1 MLKNLVQLTLVGVVW
16 RRYKNV
22 IVSTLILFVYFWLIG
37 KLHQDYVNYSELN
50 KDHAYL
56 AFSFIIKWCAFILGM
71 VIYLL
76 FNSFFPRS
84 KKPVQTISIK
94 GQEIAPEQRT
104 LPDPFAD
111 IRQREK
117 LRSRADF
124 IIEKHKR

>member
-1 MLKNLVQLTLVGVVW
+1 MLKNLVQLTLLSVVW
-16 RRYKNV
+16 KRYKNV
-22 IVSTLILFVYFWLIG
+22 IVSTLLLFVYLWLIS

-50 KDHAYL
+50 KDHGYL

-76 FNSFFPRS
+76 FNSFYPRS
-84 KKPVQTISIK
+84 KKPVQTVSIK
-94 GQEIAPEQRT
+94 DQKTVPDQRV
-104 LPDPFAD
+104 LPDPFAE
-111 IRQREK
+111 IRQRKK

>member
-1 MLKNLVQLTLVGVVW
+1 MLKNLVQLTLVSVVW

-37 KLHQDYVNYSELN
+37 KLHQDFVNYSELN
-50 KDHAYL
+50 EDHDYL

-71 VIYLL
+71 LIYLL

-84 KKPVQTISIK
+84 KRPVQTVSIK
-94 GQEIAPEQRT
+94 DQETAAEKRT
-104 LPDPFAD
+104 LPDPFAE